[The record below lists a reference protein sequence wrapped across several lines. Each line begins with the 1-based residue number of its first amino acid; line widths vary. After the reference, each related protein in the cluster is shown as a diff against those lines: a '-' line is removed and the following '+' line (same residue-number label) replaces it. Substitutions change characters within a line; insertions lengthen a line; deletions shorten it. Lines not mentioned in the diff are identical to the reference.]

1 MQVTN
6 VFNLKV
12 IEGQN
17 RVLSGVLILR
27 ILAFEILSSCLIKL
41 FREERMLQ
49 WAAKI
54 LANLIVMGSGILAR
68 AVVQAYRQALSRFVC
83 YFCLL
88 VAVVLCG
95 ANGLSSFFNR
105 SAFYIEVAVV
115 VALAILECGI
125 TPLNTSE
132 LIVFDVDLLT
142 VMSSLKKSHEENW
155 FRINIL
161 LLILT
166 NNSKVV
172 YSRVCFIRIN
182 LLNSKFVVDAAK
194 SGVTHETL
202 QNAVRRGGKVMTEQE
217 ARLILGKYEILFEKN
232 AKNGSFYLQSKVHRA
247 KECLESVYQGKA
259 EGSPPS

>member
-1 MQVTN
+1 MSPQETL
-6 VFNLKV
+6 FN
-12 IEGQN
+12 I
-17 RVLSGVLILR
+17 
-27 ILAFEILSSCLIKL
+27 
-41 FREERMLQ
+41 
-49 WAAKI
+49 
-54 LANLIVMGSGILAR
+54 
-68 AVVQAYRQALSRFVC
+68 
-83 YFCLL
+83 
-88 VAVVLCG
+88 
-95 ANGLSSFFNR
+95 
-105 SAFYIEVAVV
+105 
-115 VALAILECGI
+115 CGI

-142 VMSSLKKSHEENW
+142 VVSSLKKSHEENW
-155 FRINIL
+155 FRITIL

-166 NNSKVV
+166 NNSKLV
-172 YSRVCFIRIN
+172 YSRVCFICIN

-217 ARLILGKYEILFEKN
+217 ARLILGVSEETAWEEILKKYEILFEKN

>member
-1 MQVTN
+1 MSPQET
-6 VFNLKV
+6 L
-12 IEGQN
+12 
-17 RVLSGVLILR
+17 
-27 ILAFEILSSCLIKL
+27 
-41 FREERMLQ
+41 
-49 WAAKI
+49 
-54 LANLIVMGSGILAR
+54 
-68 AVVQAYRQALSRFVC
+68 
-83 YFCLL
+83 
-88 VAVVLCG
+88 
-95 ANGLSSFFNR
+95 FNR
-105 SAFYIEVAVV
+105 
-115 VALAILECGI
+115 CGI

-166 NNSKVV
+166 NNIQLV
-172 YSRVCFIRIN
+172 YSHVCFIRIN
-182 LLNSKFVVDAAK
+182 LLNSKFVIDAAK

>member
-1 MQVTN
+1 MSPQET
-6 VFNLKV
+6 L
-12 IEGQN
+12 
-17 RVLSGVLILR
+17 
-27 ILAFEILSSCLIKL
+27 
-41 FREERMLQ
+41 
-49 WAAKI
+49 
-54 LANLIVMGSGILAR
+54 
-68 AVVQAYRQALSRFVC
+68 
-83 YFCLL
+83 
-88 VAVVLCG
+88 
-95 ANGLSSFFNR
+95 FNR
-105 SAFYIEVAVV
+105 
-115 VALAILECGI
+115 CGI

-155 FRINIL
+155 FRSNIL

-166 NNSKVV
+166 NNSKLV

-217 ARLILGKYEILFEKN
+217 ARLILGVSEETAWEEILKASLCISFLNKYEILFEKN

>member
-1 MQVTN
+1 MSPQETL
-6 VFNLKV
+6 FN
-12 IEGQN
+12 G
-17 RVLSGVLILR
+17 
-27 ILAFEILSSCLIKL
+27 
-41 FREERMLQ
+41 
-49 WAAKI
+49 
-54 LANLIVMGSGILAR
+54 
-68 AVVQAYRQALSRFVC
+68 
-83 YFCLL
+83 
-88 VAVVLCG
+88 
-95 ANGLSSFFNR
+95 
-105 SAFYIEVAVV
+105 
-115 VALAILECGI
+115 CGI

-217 ARLILGKYEILFEKN
+217 ARLILGVSEETAWEEILK
-232 AKNGSFYLQSKVHRA
+232 ASLCISFLNVFCYVCLKQVLNFSHYLIAERA
-247 KECLESVYQGKA
+247 VLRVENSSRLAHCTLGCLPDTNSSLTQILAAILCPEFSMLNWLSGCK
-259 EGSPPS
+259 